1 MEIFLAAVGEY
12 LGRVGAETTID
23 LYADFEITD
32 PEPQRLFDEMRQ
44 DASVQAKSANAGRRR
59 GDPYMGVPLDL
70 TSDKGI
76 TYFSRLAH
84 RTIGCESVLKNRVI
98 FSTVENERI
107 VLMGIPDQEVEALES
122 KAREAGAT
130 TLSRVA

>member
-1 MEIFLAAVGEY
+1 MEIFLTAVGEY
-12 LGRVGAETTID
+12 LATVGAETTID

-32 PEPQRLFDEMRQ
+32 PEPKRLFEELRQ
-44 DASVQAKSANAGRRR
+44 AAAAQAQTANAGRRG
-59 GDPYMGVPLDL
+59 GDPYMAVSLDL
-70 TSDKGI
+70 TTSGGM

-84 RTIGCESVLKNRVI
+84 RTIDCESVLDNKVI

-107 VLMGIPDQEVEALES
+107 VCVGIPDHEVETLES